1 MRNSTVIF
9 HKRKAE
15 AVSEVGTSNMEKKAA
30 KLHKGAKDTH
40 GNPEG
45 TSYNEQGI
53 ADHEQYS
60 ELTNLKEG
68 VMYNEDGSVFTPD
81 PEADKKTSGLK
92 HRILELNTTISK
104 GKERLAHAQ
113 AMHDEADEAD
123 KPVYAKSL
131 GSQAAAIASN
141 EAAKAELEKELEA
154 FRLSQITPAQRRDA
168 KELAELKIKL
178 AEIQAR
184 IKDLEARAKIG
195 TVELPKGKA
204 DAGVVPTTEEQKA
217 NHAAAVA
224 EFGSQGKA
232 IVAYVKQGWTNTEIY
247 KHLGIPAASV
257 PGPKNNFLDTAEGQK
272 YEVVEGRARLKA

>member
-1 MRNSTVIF
+1 
-9 HKRKAE
+9 
-15 AVSEVGTSNMEKKAA
+15 MEKKAA

-45 TSYNEQGI
+45 TTYSEQGT
-53 ADHEQYS
+53 ASHEQYN
-60 ELTNLKEG
+60 ELVDRPQSTESP
-68 VMYNEDGSVFTPD
+68 VMYNEDGSVFTPN
-81 PEADKKTSGLK
+81 PKAAETTAGLK
-92 HRILELNTTISK
+92 HRILELSIAISK

-131 GSQAAAIASN
+131 GSQAAAIESN
-141 EAAKAELEKELEA
+141 EKSKAALEQELEA

-178 AEIQAR
+178 AEITAR
-184 IKDLEARAKIG
+184 IKDLEARAKVNG
-195 TVELPKGKA
+195 VDLPKGKPAA
-204 DAGVVPTTEEQKA
+204 DAAPVTTEEQKA

-232 IVAYVKQGWTNTEIY
+232 IVHYVKEGWTNTEIY

-272 YEVVEGRARLKA
+272 YEVVEGRAKLKA